1 MRGDS
6 VAGGTASVPRGRSR
20 VYLAALSVLA
30 LVLVASSCAGARDE
44 GGGAPDSAPRDVVVE
59 SGGQPELGGELVYGL
74 VAETNSWDPGSAQ
87 WAPSGRT
94 VAAAI
99 FDTLTAWNADGQA
112 VPFLAES
119 VRPDE
124 TLTVWDITLRRGVT
138 FHDGAAVDAEAV
150 AASLDH
156 VRAAPTVGAA
166 ADRLESVEVVD
177 QRTVRVT
184 FSEPFAIFPEL
195 LAGQLGTVM
204 APSMIASGTEGARRP
219 VGSGPFRFVEWVPDN
234 HLSVERN
241 DDYWREDLPYLD
253 GIEFRVIPD
262 VTTRLGALA
271 VGELGMAEISEQGAV
286 ERVLDD
292 AAGGSFQAISNL
304 GEGEGGKN
312 LVLFNTQAPPL
323 DDVRVRRAVA
333 HAIDTEA
340 VSQVVTGG
348 VSPPA
353 SSIFSPNSPF
363 FDDSAYPSFDP
374 DAARRLVEEYEG
386 EVGPISFTV
395 LSPPDP
401 AISVI
406 AAQVQAML
414 DEVGIDVAIEV
425 RDQAGLIVSAAT
437 GDYEAAL
444 FRLWGQPSP
453 ETTFFILDEQA
464 LEPTGISLNLPRIVD
479 DDIQAAL
486 DVLLTTRDAAAK
498 EQAYADLQDAMG
510 AVVPMAFLLRTT
522 AVVAADDA
530 VRGFDAWTLP
540 DGGDGLVLNESVPTL
555 AQVWIEP

>member
-1 MRGDS
+1 M
-6 VAGGTASVPRGRSR
+6 PRGRSR